1 MSQKN
6 VIANRYEV
14 IKHIGKGGMADVFL
28 AVDMILNRQ
37 VAIKILHS
45 DLSKDVLSIVRFER
59 EAQAAAALAHPNI
72 VEIYDVGD
80 YRSHHYIVMEYL
92 QGQTLKEMIR
102 QRAPLFLEE
111 AVDILK
117 QLASALACAHMKGII
132 HRDIKPQNVIVKSDG
147 TIKVLDFGIAI
158 AKGNLQLTRANNVM
172 GSVHYLA
179 PELAKGDPATPQ
191 SDIYA
196 LGVVFYEMLTG
207 DVPYKAEQAIQIAMK
222 HLREP
227 VPSVRHKNKK
237 VPLAIENICLKAM
250 AKDKNDRYNNC
261 EALLADLET
270 CLSMKDSD
278 VKLYIPKTVPKKK
291 KEKSQKKKSYFS
303 KVVLIGLMF
312 LVLLGTLGL
321 VYNHYFAKV
330 VMPNI
335 LGLDINQAKQRLKEV
350 GLDVDERKIQH
361 ALSGEY
367 EAGLVSKTD
376 IAIGK
381 EIHKG
386 TKVSLL
392 ISSGKGIL
400 VKDYS
405 GQNVEDVQKQ
415 LAAYPKLKV
424 HIQAKK
430 SKEKPGTILSQSGL
444 KPGSLFDPKK
454 GATIQLEYSAYP
466 TKIIPKDILGKTV
479 DEAAKEL
486 EAMGF
491 VVRRSNR
498 DTSHMTQKEL
508 DKIQVG
514 VVVDVEPKVGTAFV
528 QKKNNYVTL
537 FFY

>member
-1 MSQKN
+1 MNQKN

-14 IKHIGKGGMADVFL
+14 IQHIGKGGMADVFL

-45 DLSKDVLSIVRFER
+45 DLSKDALSIVRFER
-59 EAQAAAALAHPNI
+59 EAQAAASLAHSNI
-72 VEIYDVGD
+72 VEIYDVGE
-80 YRSHHYIVMEYL
+80 YRGHHYIVMEYL
-92 QGQTLKEMIR
+92 KGQNLKEIIR

-117 QLASALACAHMKGII
+117 QLAFALACAHAKGII

-227 VPSVRHKNKK
+227 VPSLRSRNNKI
-237 VPLAIENICLKAM
+237 PLAIDNICLKAM
-250 AKDKNDRYNNC
+250 AKDRKDRYANC
-261 EALLADLET
+261 EELLADLGT
-270 CLSMKDSD
+270 CLYTKDSD
-278 VKLYIPKTVPKKK
+278 VEPYVPESFPK
-291 KEKSQKKKSYFS
+291 KEKEKKKNSFFT
-303 KVVLIGLMF
+303 KAVCIGLVVLSL
-312 LVLLGTLGL
+312 LVLTGFI
-321 VYNHYFAKV
+321 YHRYFVKTT
-330 VMPNI
+330 MPNI
-335 LGLDINQAKQRLKEV
+335 VGLELNQARQRLKEA
-350 GLDVDERKIQH
+350 GLSVDETKIKR
-361 ALSGEY
+361 ALSGDY
-367 EAGLVSKTD
+367 EADQVSGAD
-376 IAIGK
+376 IESGH
-381 EIHKG
+381 EVRKG
-386 TKVSLL
+386 TKVTLVV
-392 ISSGKGIL
+392 SSGKGVLIENYL
-400 VKDYS
+400 
-405 GQNVEDVQKQ
+405 GQDVEDVQKK
-415 LAAYPKLKV
+415 LSVYPKLK
-424 HIQAKK
+424 IRMNAKK
-430 SKEKPGTILSQSGL
+430 RKGTPGTIIAQSGL
-444 KPGSLFDPKK
+444 SADSLFDPTKE
-454 GATIQLEYSAYP
+454 TEISLDYIAYL
-466 TKIIPKDILGKTV
+466 TKVIPRDIIGKTV

-491 VVRRSNR
+491 NVRRSNR
-498 DTSHMTQKEL
+498 DTSQMTQEEL

-514 VVVDVEPKVGTAFV
+514 IVVDTNPKVGTKFV